1 MYSILLSLH
10 SVTRW
15 LVLLILVVSLLY
27 AWKRYHGKV
36 PFTSRGEKLRLW
48 TVIISHIQAS
58 LGLILYFMSP
68 IVAYFL
74 FHFSEAVHER
84 ELRFFGMEHITVM
97 ISAVVVITIGS
108 AKVKREPNDVL
119 KHKKMLVWFGLGL
132 FLILTSIPWSFS
144 PLISRPDF
152 RF

>member
-15 LVLLILVVSLLY
+15 LVLLILLVSLLY
-27 AWKRYHGKV
+27 SWKRYQRKV
-36 PFTSRGEKLRLW
+36 PFTSKGETLRLW

-68 IVAYFL
+68 IVTYFL

-119 KHKKMLVWFGLGL
+119 KHKKMLIWFGIGL

-144 PLISRPDF
+144 PLINRPNF